1 LKFCTRSAK
10 FQSSIKAKSGLPE
23 GRGKCARGKM
33 GGKITARAG
42 GNGRKLIGYFATGFF
57 RLYKLQ

>member
-1 LKFCTRSAK
+1 MP
-10 FQSSIKAKSGLPE
+10 QSSIKAKSGLPE